1 MGSSEKF
8 SLKSNDS
15 KSFSQ
20 LRQQTGLFDVT
31 LVSSNQRQVSAHK
44 VVLSACSDFFK
55 NIFHRNTHPHPLLY
69 LDGVDHEEINLMLDY
84 IYQGEVQIYQEYL
97 DRFLNIANKFKL
109 DAGLLASEESSM
121 DLKSSMSM
129 EGINQGLSEY
139 KTEEQIDND
148 MVITQEQQNPPPIKV
163 VRERSRKVV
172 YQSVNQFEELV
183 VKENNTYRCTVC
195 QKTMSH
201 KTNMKNHLEVH
212 LTGLSYECQLCEM
225 TFRSNN
231 LFSVH
236 KTKYHK

>member
-1 MGSSEKF
+1 MGSSEKI
-8 SLKSNDS
+8 SLKWNDS

-55 NIFHRNTHPHPLLY
+55 NIFHRNTHSHPLLY

-84 IYQGEVQIYQEYL
+84 IYQGEVQIYQDYL

-121 DLKSSMSM
+121 
-129 EGINQGLSEY
+129 EY

-148 MVITQEQQNPPPIKV
+148 MIITQEQQNPPPIKV

-212 LTGLSYECQLCEM
+212 LTGLSYNCQLCEM

>member
-1 MGSSEKF
+1 MGSSEKI
-8 SLKSNDS
+8 SLKWNDS
-15 KSFSQ
+15 KSFLQ

-55 NIFHRNTHPHPLLY
+55 NIFHRNTHSHPLLY

-84 IYQGEVQIYQEYL
+84 IYQGEVQIYQDYL

-121 DLKSSMSM
+121 K
-129 EGINQGLSEY
+129 Y

-148 MVITQEQQNPPPIKV
+148 MIITQEQQNPPPIKV
-163 VRERSRKVV
+163 VRQRPLKVV
-172 YQSVNQFEELV
+172 YQSVSQFEELV
-183 VKENNTYRCTVC
+183 VKENNMYRCTVC

-231 LFSVH
+231 LLSVH

>member
-1 MGSSEKF
+1 
-8 SLKSNDS
+8 
-15 KSFSQ
+15 
-20 LRQQTGLFDVT
+20 
-31 LVSSNQRQVSAHK
+31 
-44 VVLSACSDFFK
+44 
-55 NIFHRNTHPHPLLY
+55 
-69 LDGVDHEEINLMLDY
+69 MLDY

-121 DLKSSMSM
+121 
-129 EGINQGLSEY
+129 EY

-148 MVITQEQQNPPPIKV
+148 MIITQEQQNPPPIKV

>member
-1 MGSSEKF
+1 MGSSEKI
-8 SLKSNDS
+8 SLKWNDS

-55 NIFHRNTHPHPLLY
+55 NIFHRNTHSHPLLY

-121 DLKSSMSM
+121 
-129 EGINQGLSEY
+129 EY

-148 MVITQEQQNPPPIKV
+148 MIITQEQQNPPPIKV

-212 LTGLSYECQLCEM
+212 LTGLSYNCQLCEM